1 MEKLIT
7 LITLKLLMK
16 DESKVVKVFE
26 SIYSV
31 DSKYKPSNSSVGHVK
46 KSNNKKE
53 ELLESL
59 NYLKSKKKK
68 SVKDRESIGILE
80 SVLSNLK

>member
-1 MEKLIT
+1 
-7 LITLKLLMK
+7 MK
-16 DESKVVKVFE
+16 DESKIVKVFE

-31 DSKYKPSNSSVGHVK
+31 DKPSNSSVGHVK
-46 KSNNKKE
+46 KSNSKKE

-80 SVLSNLK
+80 SVLFNLK